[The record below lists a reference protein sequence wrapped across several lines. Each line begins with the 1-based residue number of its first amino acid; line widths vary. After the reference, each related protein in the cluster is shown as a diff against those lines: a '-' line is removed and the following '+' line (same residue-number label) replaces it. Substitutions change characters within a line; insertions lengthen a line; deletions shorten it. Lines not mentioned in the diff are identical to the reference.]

1 MTSPPLIIML
11 DSNHVIVWE
20 DVPPPPPLE
29 PSSWQEADPADL
41 RNARRSKRGPRD
53 TTNASYLHNVA
64 KQAAECAHRLLGPR
78 LEGDYAFSVV
88 PEDFAILLA
97 GPLRRVMR
105 RGEHDITNPLVWQTA
120 VAAFV
125 LAGVSPS
132 AWVAAI
138 WGAERETPV
147 ANPGFSEGVLLQAVA
162 ASVRTLALSL
172 AQSGAFTAE
181 PAELEQRLE
190 QDLRRHLVT
199 AGFDVDDPLVW
210 ETAVASF
217 VAWGVSPLAFGAAVF
232 TS

>member
-1 MTSPPLIIML
+1 MTSQPLIIVL
-11 DSNHVIVWE
+11 DGHQVIVWA
-20 DVPPPPPLE
+20 DDTPPPFEPPWW
-29 PSSWQEADPADL
+29 PQVDPADL

-78 LEGDYAFSVV
+78 LEGDYVFSVV
-88 PEDFAILLA
+88 PEDLAILLA

-147 ANPGFSEGVLLQAVA
+147 ANPGYTQGALLQAVA
-162 ASVRTLALSL
+162 ASVRSLALSL

-181 PAELEQRLE
+181 PTELEQRLE

>member
-1 MTSPPLIIML
+1 VWANDALPLTIEPP
-11 DSNHVIVWE
+11 W
-20 DVPPPPPLE
+20 
-29 PSSWQEADPADL
+29 WQEADSADL

-64 KQAAECAHRLLGPR
+64 KQAAESAHGMLGPR
-78 LEGDYAFSVV
+78 HDDDYVFSAA
-88 PEDFAILLA
+88 PDELAILLA

-105 RGEHDITNPLVWQTA
+105 VGKHDITNPLVWQTA

-125 LAGVSPS
+125 LAGVSS
-132 AWVAAI
+132 LAWVAAI

-147 ANPGFSEGVLLQAVA
+147 ANPGFPEGVLLQTVA

-172 AQSGAFTAE
+172 AQSGAFTVDPE
-181 PAELEQRLE
+181 DLQQRLE
-190 QDLRRHLVT
+190 QDLRRHLVM
-199 AGFDVDDPLVW
+199 AGFDVNDPLVW